1 MTTKGGE
8 KRREVV
14 DVEAANAGVSDEYVS
29 YSMTTRMSME
39 RVDERV
45 LNFDL
50 IEDVL
55 QLLLLDSD
63 SNTLLCAPEGA
74 NTKSGAVLI
83 FLPGIGEIRSLYDR
97 LTSNRRLGD
106 ASKFLFIP
114 LHSKLS
120 SVDQRKAFLPSN
132 KGGVWKIV
140 LATNIA
146 ESKKVSESKLFFR
159 SRIIGR
165 TAQPTLHCCACS
177 ITDDS

>member
-1 MTTKGGE
+1 M
-8 KRREVV
+8 V
-14 DVEAANAGVSDEYVS
+14 DLEAANAGVSDEYVS

-39 RVDERV
+39 RVDEKV

-55 QLLLLDSD
+55 QLLLLNSE

-120 SVDQRKAFLPSN
+120 SADQRKAFLPSN
-132 KGGVWKIV
+132 KGEWKIV

-146 ESKKVSESKLFFR
+146 ESKKVSESKLLFR
-159 SRIIGR
+159 SRVIGR
-165 TAQPTLHCCACS
+165 TAQPTFHCCACS